1 MNDGISGTPFDAG
14 AALLM
19 QPRRM
24 IRPVPPASPSRWLGH
39 LDCLPAAGRKSSR
52 PAPTAP
58 APAATGGCNAS
69 ASTEACAVPPLP
81 LASSINSPWLDA
93 PAALENETSKP
104 SGGPSM
110 YARNRLP
117 SYRVTPLTPAFLLN
131 RAASAM
137 IAAKCSAAR
146 CGEASLTK
154 TTALLGMALSGLLGE
169 TERRADRVSS
179 A

>member
-39 LDCLPAAGRKSSR
+39 LVCLPAAGRKSSP

-58 APAATGGCNAS
+58 APAATGDATHRPVRKP
-69 ASTEACAVPPLP
+69 ALPHPP

-117 SYRVTPLTPAFLLN
+117 SYSVTPLTPAFLLN

-154 TTALLGMALSGLLGE
+154 TTALLGMAPPDSSGRPSVE
-169 TERRADRVSS
+169 PTV
-179 A
+179 